1 VPVSSEP
8 RTDAFPDHGATSTS
22 SFTRTSST
30 WLAYLLVGYFMY
42 VQASLGPVIPFL
54 REDLSLG
61 YGAAGLHFGAFA
73 LGVLFTGLLGDRP
86 ARLLGRRKTLWG
98 GAVGMAAGA
107 AGLAAANGIAASL
120 AATLLTGFC
129 ASLLLM
135 SAQAALSDLHG
146 EWRAAAISEANVVAG
161 AAAILAPLLVGA
173 FSRTEFPGWRG
184 ALLFAAVLLAAISL
198 FLGRAPIPSAKPAA
212 DRKEADDGG
221 VGSRVLP
228 AVFWGWCA
236 VIFFCT
242 AVEWSV
248 AYWGSSFLEGEVGL
262 EAADAATLMG
272 AYFVAL
278 LLGRVV
284 GSRLARRVRP
294 GVLLVG
300 AVTLS
305 AAGFLPFWLAPQI
318 LPPASA
324 ATLASVAGLFVAG
337 LGIGNLYPLGASLA
351 TGAASHVIDLATS
364 RIALTVGCAT
374 LIIPPALGIAADRVG
389 ISTAYAIVAALL
401 LAAAILA
408 ITVDRKAQKQQKQ
421 KGGEFTP
428 HPNS

>member
-8 RTDAFPDHGATSTS
+8 RADAAPDHGATSTS
-22 SFTRTSST
+22 SFARTPST

-73 LGVLFTGLLGDRP
+73 LGVLFTGLLADRP
-86 ARLLGRRKTLWG
+86 ARLLGRRTTLWA
-98 GAVGMAAGA
+98 GAVGMAVGAGA
-107 AGLAAANGIAASL
+107 LAAANGIAASL
-120 AATLLTGFC
+120 SATLMTGFC

-198 FLGRAPIPSAKPAA
+198 LLGRAPIPSAKPA
-212 DRKEADDGG
+212 DHREKDGRTA
-221 VGSRVLP
+221 GSRVLP

-236 VIFFCT
+236 VLFCCT

-248 AYWGSSFLEGEVGL
+248 AYWGTSFLEGEAGL
-262 EAADAATLMG
+262 EASDAAMLMG

-278 LLGRVV
+278 LFGRIL

-294 GVLLVG
+294 GALLVA
-300 AVTLS
+300 AVTLA
-305 AAGFLPFWLAPQI
+305 AAGFLPFWLAPLV
-318 LPPASA
+318 LPSASA

-337 LGIGNLYPLGASLA
+337 VGIGNLYPLGASLA
-351 TGAASHVIDLATS
+351 TGAASRVVDLATS

-374 LIIPPALGIAADRVG
+374 LVIPPTLGIAADRFG
-389 ISTAYAIVAALL
+389 IGNSYAIVAALL
-401 LAAAILA
+401 LAAAALA
-408 ITVDRKAQKQQKQ
+408 VTVDRSAQNNE
-421 KGGEFTP
+421 KGGDP
-428 HPNS
+428 IPAQNAD

>member
-8 RTDAFPDHGATSTS
+8 RTGATPDLETTIP
-22 SFTRTSST
+22 FARTSST

-42 VQASLGPVIPFL
+42 VQASLGPILPFL

-86 ARLLGRRKTLWG
+86 ARLLGRRTTLWL

-107 AGLAAANGIAASL
+107 AGITAANGALASL
-120 AATLLTGFC
+120 SATLLTGFGG
-129 ASLLLM
+129 SLLLM
-135 SAQAALSDLHG
+135 SAQATLSDLHG
-146 EWRAAAISEANVVAG
+146 EWRSAAISEANVAAG

-184 ALLFAAVLLAAISL
+184 ELLFAAVLLAAIAL
-198 FLGRAPIPSAKPAA
+198 FLGRAPVPSAKPTPAGEP
-212 DRKEADDGG
+212 RTSG
-221 VGSRVLP
+221 VRAGVLP

-242 AVEWSV
+242 SVEWSV
-248 AYWGSSFLEGEVGL
+248 AYWGASFLDGETGL
-262 EAADAATLMG
+262 KAADAATLMG

-278 LLGRVV
+278 LLGRIL

-294 GVLLVG
+294 GALLVG
-300 AVTLS
+300 AVALS
-305 AAGFLPFWLAPQI
+305 AAGFLPFWLVPLISQPT
-318 LPPASA
+318 LP
-324 ATLASVAGLFVAG
+324 ATLASATGLFVAG
-337 LGIGNLYPLGASLA
+337 FGIGNLYPLGASLA
-351 TGAASHVIDLATS
+351 TGAAPRIVDLATS

-374 LIIPPALGIAADRVG
+374 LIIPPSLGIAADHLG
-389 ISTAYAIVAALL
+389 LGNAYTIVAALL
-401 LAAAILA
+401 VVAAALA
-408 ITVDRKAQKQQKQ
+408 LTVDRYAQKQ
-421 KGGEFTP
+421 
-428 HPNS
+428 

>member
-1 VPVSSEP
+1 VSCKP
-8 RTDAFPDHGATSTS
+8 RNDAVSDRQAASPDH
-22 SFTRTSST
+22 FTRTSST

-42 VQASLGPVIPFL
+42 VQASLGPILPFL

-86 ARLLGRRKTLWG
+86 ARLLGRRTTLWG

-107 AGLAAANGIAASL
+107 GTLTAANDAVASL
-120 AATLLTGFC
+120 SATLVTGFC
-129 ASLLLM
+129 ASLVLM

-161 AAAILAPLLVGA
+161 AAAILAPVLVGA

-184 ALLFAAVLLAAISL
+184 ALLFAAVLLTAIAAS
-198 FLGRAPIPSAKPAA
+198 LGRAPVPGAKPDPAMGSP
-212 DRKEADDGG
+212 DRRVRGDGG
-221 VGSRVLP
+221 GGRRVLP

-236 VIFFCT
+236 VLFFCT

-248 AYWGSSFLEGEVGL
+248 AYWGTSFLEGEAGL
-262 EAADAATLMG
+262 EAANAATLMG

-278 LLGRVV
+278 LVGRVV
-284 GSRLARRVRP
+284 GSRLARKVRP
-294 GVLLVG
+294 ETLLVG
-300 AVTLS
+300 AVILS
-305 AAGFLPFWLAPQI
+305 AAGFLPFWLAP
-318 LPPASA
+318 LVSPVVPT
-324 ATLASVAGLFVAG
+324 ATLVSVAGLFVAG

-351 TGAASHVIDLATS
+351 TGAAPRVVDLATS

-374 LIIPPALGIAADRVG
+374 LLIPPALGLVAGRSG
-389 ISTAYAIVAALL
+389 IGVAYAIVAALL
-401 LAAAILA
+401 FTAAALA
-408 ITVDRKAQKQQKQ
+408 VTVDRSARKQ
-421 KGGEFTP
+421 
-428 HPNS
+428 

>member
-8 RTDAFPDHGATSTS
+8 RTYAAPDHFA
-22 SFTRTSST
+22 RTPST
-30 WLAYLLVGYFMY
+30 WLAYLLIGYFMY
-42 VQASLGPVIPFL
+42 VQASLGPILPFL

-73 LGVLFTGLLGDRP
+73 LGVLLTGLLGDHP
-86 ARLLGRRKTLWG
+86 ARLLGRRTTLWG
-98 GAVGMAAGA
+98 GAIGMAVGAGA
-107 AGLAAANGIAASL
+107 LAAANGAAASL
-120 AATLLTGFC
+120 SATLLTGFC

-135 SAQAALSDLHG
+135 SAQATLSDLHG

-184 ALLFAAVLLAAISL
+184 ALLFATVLLAAISL
-198 FLGRAPIPSAKPAA
+198 FLGRAPVPSAKPEPV
-212 DRKEADDGG
+212 DRQEGEGG
-221 VGSRVLP
+221 GAGSRVLP

-248 AYWGSSFLEGEVGL
+248 AYWGTSFLAGEAGL
-262 EAADAATLMG
+262 QAADAATLMG

-278 LLGRVV
+278 LLGRIL

-294 GVLLVG
+294 GALLVG
-300 AVTLS
+300 AVALS
-305 AAGFLPFWLAPQI
+305 AVGFLPFWLAPLI
-318 LPPASA
+318 SPPALT
-324 ATLASVAGLFVAG
+324 ATLVSAAGLFVAG

-351 TGAASHVIDLATS
+351 TGAAPQVADLATS

-374 LIIPPALGIAADRVG
+374 LIIPPSLGLVADRSSIG
-389 ISTAYAIVAALL
+389 SAYAIVAALL
-401 LAAAILA
+401 LAAAALTV
-408 ITVDRKAQKQQKQ
+408 TVDRSARKQ
-421 KGGEFTP
+421 
-428 HPNS
+428 